1 MWWTDFGGLH
11 LLWLRTSCCV
21 VFFLSV
27 YGVFQLGF
35 TFVFVSLDECLKLSM
50 CVFVKCACRGY
61 SGVIYLVFLQ
71 VLEPFCPQSEQEN
84 LEAEELGISQPT
96 SSTTNL
102 IVSQTKLNASPPP
115 SSSSSANHKDL
126 SCTGS
131 LAETE
136 TVSTPLAVT
145 SSSSVPDAE
154 SVLPPLLSDV
164 NSVSQPCIVSVPS
177 NTQSGVLP
185 AKDDS
190 CVLPQPQSEPRISH
204 HRQEEIRSNESN
216 SSQIENSPP
225 EIKVP
230 NNLFESVV

>member
-1 MWWTDFGGLH
+1 MDWFWGIALVVAEDFTL
-11 LLWLRTSCCV
+11 C
-21 VFFLSV
+21 
-27 YGVFQLGF
+27 GVFPVCIWCF
-35 TFVFVSLDECLKLSM
+35 SAWFCLCVCLSRWM
-50 CVFVKCACRGY
+50 FKVKCVCICEVCACRGY

-71 VLEPFCPQSEQEN
+71 VLEPFCLLSEQEN

-96 SSTTNL
+96 SSTTDL

-115 SSSSSANHKDL
+115 SNSSSANHKDL

-154 SVLPPLLSDV
+154 SVLPPPLSDF
-164 NSVSQPCIVSVPS
+164 NSVSQPCMVSVPS

-185 AKDDS
+185 AEDDS
-190 CVLPQPQSEPRISH
+190 YVLPQPQSEPRVSH

-216 SSQIENSPP
+216 SPQIENSPP
-225 EIKVP
+225 EIKVA